1 MSDKGAF
8 SRVSALVSCR
18 LRRLPPGLE
27 RSLFHENAQ
36 GLAFSPQKLANAHL
50 PEPLLE
56 FLLNL
61 DAKLDLLLSLA
72 SQRSIEQDFPIEGQA
87 VELSAAGL
95 SFISPE
101 AFKTGQKVEIVLA
114 LSHAPLRMAGA
125 LGEITRAEQV
135 GAERRYELDFTS
147 IRDRDREA
155 IVQFVFQEE
164 RAKIRESKWS

>member
-72 SQRSIEQDFPIEGQA
+72 SQRSMEQDFPLQGQV
-87 VELSAAGL
+87 VEISAAGL
-95 SFISPE
+95 SFTSPE